1 MADRPKRSISL
12 PADLDAAME
21 QAARL
26 QGVSVSGWIAETI
39 AHRLAL
45 EAGWQ
50 EVEAWE
56 ADHGRLT
63 AAELAE
69 GRARAAASLAEA
81 ARLAAERKARQ
92 ERDAS

>member
-12 PADLDAAME
+12 PADLDAALE

-26 QGVSVSGWIAETI
+26 EGTSVSGWIADTVR
-39 AHRLAL
+39 HRLAI
-45 EAGWQ
+45 EAGWH
-50 EVEAWE
+50 EIEAWE

-69 GRARAAASLAEA
+69 GRARAEASLQGA
-81 ARLAAERKARQ
+81 ARIAAEQRAEGQRS
-92 ERDAS
+92 AS

>member
-21 QAARL
+21 QAARTK
-26 QGVSVSGWIAETI
+26 GVSVSGWIAETI
-39 AHRLAL
+39 GHRLAI

-50 EVEAWE
+50 EIEAWE
-56 ADHGRLT
+56 ADNGRLT

-69 GRARAAASLAEA
+69 GRARAAASIEA
-81 ARLAAERKARQ
+81 AERLAAERRAPQQRS
-92 ERDAS
+92 AS